1 LAQDRGRKKSNPTRK
16 KQPMKTQLKET
27 QLKTTHPKPLPKGG
41 VLITFIVLFSKGGVL
56 ITSIIVFMRWVLI
69 SVIELSPGEGFK
81 AHKEFLTIV
90 RACPII
96 LFIARFVRLFI
107 TLS

>member
-16 KQPMKTQLKET
+16 NQP
-27 QLKTTHPKPLPKGG
+27 KTTHPKPLPKGG
-41 VLITFIVLFSKGGVL
+41 VLITFIVLFS
-56 ITSIIVFMRWVLI
+56 MRGVLI
-69 SVIELSPGEGFK
+69 SVIELSPGEGVK

-96 LFIARFVRLFI
+96 LFIACFVRLFI

>member
-16 KQPMKTQLKET
+16 NQPKET

-41 VLITFIVLFSKGGVL
+41 VLITFIVRSSKGGVL
-56 ITSIIVFMRWVLI
+56 ITSIIVFMRGVFI

-81 AHKEFLTIV
+81 AHKEFLTLV

-96 LFIARFVRLFI
+96 LFIACFVRLFI